1 MLWKINTCIHII
13 HSIVSHY
20 LLYHS
25 YLSVDLRFVHMYC
38 ASINCITHRRGKRT
52 SPNLF
57 LKIHGCRILMKKYK
71 KCLFRKN
78 YIQRFAKKDHYMVW
92 KIRLLEYQ
100 LIDSAWHKFGSV
112 PDSLKK
118 NPRFWCKFIYWVKL
132 ICRYQSHVLLNQSYK
147 CNM

>member
-1 MLWKINTCIHII
+1 
-13 HSIVSHY
+13 
-20 LLYHS
+20 
-25 YLSVDLRFVHMYC
+25 
-38 ASINCITHRRGKRT
+38 
-52 SPNLF
+52 
-57 LKIHGCRILMKKYK
+57 MKKYK

-118 NPRFWCKFIYWVKL
+118 NQDFDV
-132 ICRYQSHVLLNQSYK
+132 NSYTEWNLFVDITHMY
-147 CNM
+147 C